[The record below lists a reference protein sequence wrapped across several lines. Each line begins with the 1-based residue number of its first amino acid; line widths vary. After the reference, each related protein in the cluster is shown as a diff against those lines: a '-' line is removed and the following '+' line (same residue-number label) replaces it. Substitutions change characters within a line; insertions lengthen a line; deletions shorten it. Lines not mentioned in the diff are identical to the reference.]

1 MLICVVII
9 CCTYLT
15 GWLWGRKGS
24 CVMEVLSKLWSGTHM
39 LLFPL
44 EMSEATGRHWCHLQV
59 RGLRILIMSIEGSRI
74 EEDMALWWPGKTGF
88 SCNQVHKLWHHLDLG
103 DIWRTGEKSIF
114 RRRIWRKDSVKRSL
128 HPGSLIGIESGD
140 KDFHR
145 RSGEVVEAWSLANT
159 VPLART
165 SLPAP
170 AVCAPMIL
178 IPAHIVDQTWIRGL
192 SKGDLL

>member
-1 MLICVVII
+1 
-9 CCTYLT
+9 
-15 GWLWGRKGS
+15 
-24 CVMEVLSKLWSGTHM
+24 MEVLSKLWSGTHM

-59 RGLRILIMSIEGSRI
+59 RGLRILMMSIEGSRI

-165 SLPAP
+165 RASCYCC
-170 AVCAPMIL
+170 VCTYDTHSCSYCRPNMDQRAFQRWSPVIL
-178 IPAHIVDQTWIRGL
+178 TADPSEKYYHYSHFADEG
-192 SKGDLL
+192 